1 MAAAVGRDRNRD
13 AEHQG
18 GPLSDSASDDLDSL
32 FATPPAKFIEER
44 KRIVAALK
52 GTGRKDE
59 AKAVEKIPRPSLA
72 VWTVNQIARR
82 DPDLVRRL
90 GAITER
96 LRVAAGAE
104 YGAAAAE
111 HRQVLGALRDRAG
124 EVLGDAGQEADA
136 HIIQRVSANLRAAA
150 GSADT
155 RATLERGRLERD
167 LEEQDAAALFGMA
180 GAAAIEA
187 PATKAAQAK
196 AEAKTAKPADAK
208 AKADAD
214 ADAKAAA
221 ETKAEERARA
231 KQIAAAEREVKRLR
245 DEAATARNHVDRAER
260 AVAAAQ
266 EAVAAAEQKL
276 AADREVA
283 DAAAAALAQAEA
295 ELADL
300 SKP

>member
-1 MAAAVGRDRNRD
+1 MGRDRNRD

-52 GTGRKDE
+52 GAGRKDE

-82 DPDLVRRL
+82 DPELVRRL

-124 EVLGDAGQEADA
+124 EVLGDAGQEIDA

-150 GSADT
+150 GGADT

-187 PATKAAQAK
+187 PATKAEAK
-196 AEAKTAKPADAK
+196 AAKSADAKAK

-214 ADAKAAA
+214 ADAKAA
-221 ETKAEERARA
+221 ETKEDERARA

-245 DEAATARNHVDRAER
+245 DEAATARKHVDRAER

-266 EAVAAAEQKL
+266 EAVAAAEEKL
-276 AADREVA
+276 ASDRAAA
-283 DAAAAALAQAEA
+283 DAANDALARAEG

-300 SKP
+300 SKR

>member
-1 MAAAVGRDRNRD
+1 MGRDRNRD

-52 GTGRKDE
+52 GAGRKDE
-59 AKAVEKIPRPSLA
+59 AKTVEKIPRPSLA
-72 VWTVNQIARR
+72 VWTVNQVARR
-82 DPDLVRRL
+82 DPELVRRL

-104 YGAAAAE
+104 YAAAAAE

-124 EVLGDAGQEADA
+124 EVLGDAGQEVDA

-167 LEEQDAAALFGMA
+167 LEEQDAAALFGIA

-187 PATKAAQAK
+187 PATKTEAK
-196 AEAKTAKPADAK
+196 AAKSADAKAK

-214 ADAKAAA
+214 ADAKAA

-245 DEAATARNHVDRAER
+245 DEAATARKHVDRAER

-266 EAVAAAEQKL
+266 EAVAAAEKKL
-276 AADREVA
+276 ASDRAAA
-283 DAAAAALAQAEA
+283 DAANDALARAEG

-300 SKP
+300 SKR

>member
-1 MAAAVGRDRNRD
+1 MGRDRNRD

-52 GTGRKDE
+52 GAGRKDE
-59 AKAVEKIPRPSLA
+59 AKTVEKIPRPSLA
-72 VWTVNQIARR
+72 VWTVNQVARR
-82 DPDLVRRL
+82 DPELVRRL

-104 YGAAAAE
+104 YAAAAAE

-124 EVLGDAGQEADA
+124 EVLGDAGQEVDA

-167 LEEQDAAALFGMA
+167 LEEQDAAALFGIA

-187 PATKAAQAK
+187 PATKTEAK
-196 AEAKTAKPADAK
+196 AAKSADAKAK

-214 ADAKAAA
+214 ADAKAA

-245 DEAATARNHVDRAER
+245 DEAATARKHVDRAER

-266 EAVAAAEQKL
+266 EAVAAAEEKL
-276 AADREVA
+276 ASDRAAA
-283 DAAAAALAQAEA
+283 DAANDALARAEG

-300 SKP
+300 SKR

>member
-1 MAAAVGRDRNRD
+1 VAAAVGRDRNRD

-82 DPDLVRRL
+82 DPELVRRL

-124 EVLGDAGQEADA
+124 EVLGDAGQEVDA

-167 LEEQDAAALFGMA
+167 LEEQDAAALFGIA

-187 PATKAAQAK
+187 PATKTEAK
-196 AEAKTAKPADAK
+196 AAKSADAKAK

-214 ADAKAAA
+214 ADATAA

-245 DEAATARNHVDRAER
+245 DEAATARKHVDRAER

-266 EAVAAAEQKL
+266 EAVAAAEEKL
-276 AADREVA
+276 ASDRAAA
-283 DAAAAALAQAEA
+283 DAANDALARAEG

-300 SKP
+300 SKR